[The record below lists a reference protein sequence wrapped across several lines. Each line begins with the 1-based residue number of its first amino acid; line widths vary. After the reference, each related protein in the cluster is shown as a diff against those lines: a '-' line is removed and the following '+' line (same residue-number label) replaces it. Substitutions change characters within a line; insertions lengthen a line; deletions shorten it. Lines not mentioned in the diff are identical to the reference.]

1 MLVVS
6 RKIKPPQPG
15 SRPPED
21 IRMMSNNKISA
32 ESTSPD
38 KFDRAARINGAISN
52 DSENDA
58 YFLILYLGTA
68 IFAYSV
74 NADILRDSLIE
85 NDMFDLIET
94 KHSKH
99 HEMFRRNHL
108 TELGL
113 GDNIDGK

>member
-1 MLVVS
+1 MIQHVLCLSFTVIIV
-6 RKIKPPQPG
+6 
-15 SRPPED
+15 
-21 IRMMSNNKISA
+21 
-32 ESTSPD
+32 
-38 KFDRAARINGAISN
+38 
-52 DSENDA
+52 ENENHYD
-58 YFLILYLGTA
+58 FKK
-68 IFAYSV
+68 
-74 NADILRDSLIE
+74 LRDSLIE